1 MSIIKLNGYDL
12 SLEDLIKVCRYGHKV
27 ELTEKAIERIK
38 TARAIV
44 DDLVENEKVSYGI
57 TTGFGKFSDVQTLL
71 SNSSIFSLILLLK
84 ISSSSLLSYK

>member
-44 DDLVENEKVSYGI
+44 DDL
-57 TTGFGKFSDVQTLL
+57 
-71 SNSSIFSLILLLK
+71 SLIH
-84 ISSSSLLSYK
+84 I